1 MPLGEKVLIII
12 GGDDNYE
19 RREEEKKTVI
29 SRWAWRKV
37 SSQFEKEYLDGR
49 KSFIF
54 SWRKNHREIHER
66 ALLHF
71 FEPSKVEEKF
81 DYHPPEMSL
90 PADTS
95 IAIATAE
102 ENNQELNP
110 KPEMTQST
118 PSNGPEYISLYPTD
132 NVSVKLK
139 FCSFTHYTRQCC
151 GDAAY
156 KLCFL
161 IIADALSVNDGLVIY
176 ERRFYKPI
184 EAFFFMMNTVDVI
197 PC

>member
-1 MPLGEKVLIII
+1 MLPLGEKVLIII

-54 SWRKNHREIHER
+54 SWHKNHREIHES

-71 FEPSKVEEKF
+71 FEPSKVGEKF
-81 DYHPPEMSL
+81 DYHPPEMNL

-102 ENNQELNP
+102 ENDQELNP
-110 KPEMTQST
+110 QPDMTQST

-139 FCSFTHYTRQCC
+139 FCSFTHYTRQSWLI
-151 GDAAY
+151 DAFEST
-156 KLCFL
+156 LHL
-161 IIADALSVNDGLVIY
+161 W
-176 ERRFYKPI
+176 
-184 EAFFFMMNTVDVI
+184 
-197 PC
+197 

>member
-1 MPLGEKVLIII
+1 MLLLGENVLIII

-19 RREEEKKTVI
+19 GREEEKKTVI

-54 SWRKNHREIHER
+54 SWHKNHREIHER

-71 FEPSKVEEKF
+71 FEPSKVGEKF
-81 DYHPPEMSL
+81 DYHPPEMNL

-102 ENNQELNP
+102 ENDQELNP
-110 KPEMTQST
+110 QPDRTQST

-139 FCSFTHYTRQCC
+139 FCSFTHYTRQSWLI
-151 GDAAY
+151 DAFEPT
-156 KLCFL
+156 LHL
-161 IIADALSVNDGLVIY
+161 W
-176 ERRFYKPI
+176 
-184 EAFFFMMNTVDVI
+184 
-197 PC
+197 

>member
-1 MPLGEKVLIII
+1 MLPLGEKVLIII

-19 RREEEKKTVI
+19 GREEEKKTVI

-54 SWRKNHREIHER
+54 SWHKNHREIHER

-139 FCSFTHYTRQCC
+139 FCSFTHYTRQSWLI
-151 GDAAY
+151 DAFESTMH
-156 KLCFL
+156 LW
-161 IIADALSVNDGLVIY
+161 
-176 ERRFYKPI
+176 
-184 EAFFFMMNTVDVI
+184 
-197 PC
+197 